1 MNLKGLQK
9 FEIEMVNIG
18 LSMRP
23 TLILVRVQ
31 EGKQSLSS
39 NPIGIT
45 FVIQYLPAS
54 ELLTEP
60 DKNNRVCTI
69 RTSDEVLVLW
79 VEPDMD
85 FQ

>member
-1 MNLKGLQK
+1 M
-9 FEIEMVNIG
+9 
-18 LSMRP
+18 
-23 TLILVRVQ
+23 ILVRVQ

-60 DKNNRVCTI
+60 DKINRVRTI
-69 RTSDEVLVLW
+69 RTSDEVLVLVLW
-79 VEPDMD
+79 VEPEPSHKVVLI
-85 FQ
+85 QLGSGRLVRVRHN